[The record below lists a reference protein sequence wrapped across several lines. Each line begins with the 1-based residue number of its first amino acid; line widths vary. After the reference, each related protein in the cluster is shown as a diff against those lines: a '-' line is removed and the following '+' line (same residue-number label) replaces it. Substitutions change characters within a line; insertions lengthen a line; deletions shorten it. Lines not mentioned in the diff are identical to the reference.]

1 VRLVLDTNVLVAS
14 LTGKAA
20 PRHLVEAARAEIFQL
35 CTSQVLLAEFL
46 HVLSRPMF
54 ARRLRDAGLTA
65 RGLVDDLGR
74 IALVVSP
81 PVVPRVVVKDPD
93 DDHVLACAIVA
104 SADLIVSGDSDLLEL
119 RAYQGI
125 PILKPADALARI
137 AAGR

>member
-20 PRHLVEAARAEIFQL
+20 PRRLVEAARAEVFQL
-35 CTSQVLLAEFL
+35 CTSQALLAEL
-46 HVLSRPMF
+46 L
-54 ARRLRDAGLTA
+54 
-65 RGLVDDLGR
+65 
-74 IALVVSP
+74 
-81 PVVPRVVVKDPD
+81 
-93 DDHVLACAIVA
+93 HVLACAIVA

-137 AAGR
+137 SAGR

>member
-1 VRLVLDTNVLVAS
+1 MRLVLDTNVLVAS

-20 PRHLVEAARAEIFQL
+20 PRHLVA
-35 CTSQVLLAEFL
+35 LLADLL

-54 ARRLRDAGLTA
+54 AQRLRDAGLTA
-65 RGLVDDLGR
+65 PDLVDDLRR

-81 PVVPRVVVKDPD
+81 PVVPRVIVKDPD

-125 PILKPADALARI
+125 PILKPAEALARI